1 MRKKRQHL
9 SEMRVRQRV
18 DFAHDEADNLRNL
31 RVESL
36 YARKNIKLET
46 INVNQMK
53 KVDIQTQELL

>member
-46 INVNQMK
+46 INVN
-53 KVDIQTQELL
+53 